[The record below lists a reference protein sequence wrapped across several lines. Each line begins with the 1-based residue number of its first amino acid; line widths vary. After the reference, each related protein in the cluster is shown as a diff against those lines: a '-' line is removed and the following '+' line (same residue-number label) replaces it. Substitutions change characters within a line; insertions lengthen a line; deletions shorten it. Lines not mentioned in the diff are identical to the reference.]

1 MGLATYGDLA
11 YELAIHFILMKYNEN
26 EKNIFLDK
34 LTKVIKFDVEK
45 LIDDIETYTNFE
57 LYRRKVL
64 KEIRK

>member
-1 MGLATYGDLA
+1 M
-11 YELAIHFILMKYNEN
+11 
-26 EKNIFLDK
+26 NIFLDK